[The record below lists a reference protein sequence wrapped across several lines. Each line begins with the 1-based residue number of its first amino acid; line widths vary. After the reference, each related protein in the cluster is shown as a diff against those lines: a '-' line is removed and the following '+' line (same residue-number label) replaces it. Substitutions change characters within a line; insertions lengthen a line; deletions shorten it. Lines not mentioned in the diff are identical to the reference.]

1 MANIKSDN
9 QGFLIGEP
17 LDLNRTFELWSD
29 IRNDM
34 RAIRMALNG
43 KGTSGLPIGK
53 QVSSNRKSDNE
64 RVAQQPVAVPQRR
77 DDIARQSNN
86 NSPALAGPAT
96 VTRKALLEPLKPA
109 VTPRN
114 VRSPTKPSA
123 SAERDAKTGRFTKN
137 GSSSPLF
144 GNESAG
150 SSDRYV
156 DSQPSSEDSTVRAA
170 ASKIADAVSSASSGM
185 EETDPAIKAFSEVA
199 QPMARG
205 YEILTAG
212 TGREQKDTFRWFR
225 KIFSEIKL
233 FRRDETVFSK
243 AANKSLKNIEENPA
257 GGDASGGDSSWLRR
271 YILPILAV
279 ALPFVMAGISGAGGV
294 IGKAWDST
302 VADFKT
308 VATKILGAWDSTTD
322 KFNNVLSSIG
332 SKIESSWNI
341 FTGFVKDKLGVD
353 IPKAIK
359 PITDKVSSIT
369 SATKR
374 AYDVAKAGA
383 GSVLENVTL
392 KGYRHKAM
400 FDGIKGG
407 DDLAKY
413 GTYTDAEAQR
423 IRALKTSAA
432 NTSANIPGGMSQ
444 EIQDKI
450 SAQAKKYG
458 LDPVMMQKIA
468 AMESGG
474 NPNAISKTGALGLY
488 QFTGQTASG
497 VGIKNRFDVDQNIEG
512 GMKLTS
518 QNMTILK
525 KAGLPVTAENIYM
538 MHQLGP
544 GAAQEIIRG
553 SEGGK
558 SKADLSSNT
567 QRSMN
572 LNYGAN
578 SRTASE
584 YINTNRI
591 ALDKRYA
598 ATVGNVQT
606 AHAQVPESPRMPA
619 PQLPADE
626 PSIVEPLASTGS
638 RNQNIVA
645 SAQPGVGQ
653 DVKDRRIAHIVTGG
667 LSN

>member
-1 MANIKSDN
+1 
-9 QGFLIGEP
+9 
-17 LDLNRTFELWSD
+17 
-29 IRNDM
+29 
-34 RAIRMALNG
+34 
-43 KGTSGLPIGK
+43 
-53 QVSSNRKSDNE
+53 
-64 RVAQQPVAVPQRR
+64 
-77 DDIARQSNN
+77 
-86 NSPALAGPAT
+86 
-96 VTRKALLEPLKPA
+96 
-109 VTPRN
+109 
-114 VRSPTKPSA
+114 
-123 SAERDAKTGRFTKN
+123 
-137 GSSSPLF
+137 
-144 GNESAG
+144 
-150 SSDRYV
+150 
-156 DSQPSSEDSTVRAA
+156 
-170 ASKIADAVSSASSGM
+170 
-185 EETDPAIKAFSEVA
+185 
-199 QPMARG
+199 
-205 YEILTAG
+205 
-212 TGREQKDTFRWFR
+212 
-225 KIFSEIKL
+225 
-233 FRRDETVFSK
+233 
-243 AANKSLKNIEENPA
+243 
-257 GGDASGGDSSWLRR
+257 
-271 YILPILAV
+271 
-279 ALPFVMAGISGAGGV
+279 
-294 IGKAWDST
+294 
-302 VADFKT
+302 
-308 VATKILGAWDSTTD
+308 
-322 KFNNVLSSIG
+322 
-332 SKIESSWNI
+332 
-341 FTGFVKDKLGVD
+341 
-353 IPKAIK
+353 
-359 PITDKVSSIT
+359 
-369 SATKR
+369 
-374 AYDVAKAGA
+374 
-383 GSVLENVTL
+383 
-392 KGYRHKAM
+392 M

-413 GTYTDAEAQR
+413 GTYTDAEAKR
-423 IRALKTSAA
+423 IKTLKTSAA

-518 QNMTILK
+518 QNMAMLK

-544 GAAQEIIRG
+544 SAAQEIIRG
-553 SEGGK
+553 SVGGK

-578 SRTASE
+578 SKTAAE
-584 YINTNRI
+584 YIDTNRI

-638 RNQNIVA
+638 RHQNIVA
-645 SAQPGVGQ
+645 SAQPEVGQ

>member
-1 MANIKSDN
+1 
-9 QGFLIGEP
+9 
-17 LDLNRTFELWSD
+17 
-29 IRNDM
+29 M
-34 RAIRMALNG
+34 RAVRLALSG
-43 KGTSGLPIGK
+43 KG
-53 QVSSNRKSDNE
+53 VSELSPG
-64 RVAQQPVAVPQRR
+64 RVISSKRAGDSENIPQQPAATPQRR
-77 DDIARQSNN
+77 NESTKSSAASAQ
-86 NSPALAGPAT
+86 
-96 VTRKALLEPLKPA
+96 KAVMAALKPA
-109 VTPRN
+109 VTPGN
-114 VRSPTKPSA
+114 VRSTAKVNQA
-123 SAERDAKTGRFTKN
+123 AERDIKTGRFTKN
-137 GSSSPLF
+137 GVNSSPLS
-144 GNESAG
+144 GNEGAG
-150 SSDRYV
+150 SNDRYV
-156 DSQPSSEDSTVRAA
+156 DSSSSSEDGAVRMAA
-170 ASKIADAVSSASSGM
+170 GKIADAVSSASSGM

-205 YEILTAG
+205 YEILTTG

-225 KIFSEIKL
+225 KIFGELKL

-243 AANKSLKNIEENPA
+243 AATKSLKNIEENPG

-271 YILPILAV
+271 YILPILAL
-279 ALPFVMAGISGAGGV
+279 ALPFLMAGVSGVGGS

-302 VADFKT
+302 VADFKS
-308 VATKILGAWDSTTD
+308 VATKIINSWDSATD
-322 KFNNVLSSIG
+322 KFSGVLDSIT
-332 SKIESSWNI
+332 SKIESFWNI
-341 FTGFVKDKLGVD
+341 FTGFAKDKLGID

-359 PITDKVSSIT
+359 PVAEKISEKVSGVT
-369 SATKR
+369 SSVKR
-374 AYDVAKAGA
+374 AYDVAKAET

-413 GTYTDAEAQR
+413 GTYTDAEAKR
-423 IRALKTSAA
+423 IKTLKTSAA

-450 SAQAKKYG
+450 SAQAKKHG

-512 GMKLTS
+512 GMKLTA
-518 QNMTILK
+518 QNMAMLK
-525 KAGLPVTAENIYM
+525 KSGLPVTAENIYM

-544 GAAQEIIRG
+544 SAAQEIIRG
-553 SEGGK
+553 SESGK

-578 SRTASE
+578 SKTAAE
-584 YINTNRI
+584 YIDTNRI

-598 ATVGNVQT
+598 ATVSNVQT

-626 PSIVEPLASTGS
+626 PSIVEPLASTGG

-645 SAQPGVGQ
+645 SAQPEVGQ

>member
-9 QGFLIGEP
+9 DGFLIGEP
-17 LDLNRTFELWSD
+17 LDLNRTFDLWSD

-34 RAIRMALNG
+34 RAVRLALSG
-43 KGTSGLPIGK
+43 KVVSGLPSDR
-53 QVSSNRKSDNE
+53 QVSANRKSDNE
-64 RVAQQPVAVPQRR
+64 RAPQQPVAIPQRR
-77 DDIARQSNN
+77 DESARKSKA
-86 NSPALAGPAT
+86 SSSAPSAAS
-96 VTRKALLEPLKPA
+96 TRKTAMAQLKPTA
-109 VTPRN
+109 TPGN
-114 VRSPTKPSA
+114 VRSTAKVNQ
-123 SAERDAKTGRFTKN
+123 SAERDTKTGRFIKN
-137 GSSSPLF
+137 GGSSSPLF

-150 SSDRYV
+150 SNDKYV
-156 DSQPSSEDSTVRAA
+156 SSSPSEDGVVRAA
-170 ASKIADAVSSASSGM
+170 AGKIADAVSSASSGM

-212 TGREQKDTFRWFR
+212 TGREQKNTFRWFR
-225 KIFSEIKL
+225 KIFGEIKL
-233 FRRDETVFSK
+233 FRRDESVFNK
-243 AANKSLKNIEENPA
+243 AANKSLKNIDETTSSSDP
-257 GGDASGGDSSWLRR
+257 SGGDSSWLRR
-271 YILPILAV
+271 YILPMLAM
-279 ALPFVMAGISGAGGV
+279 ALPFIASGASITGGA
-294 IGKAWDST
+294 IGKAWDET
-302 VADFKT
+302 VTDFKS
-308 VATKILGAWDSTTD
+308 VATKIINSWDSTTD

-332 SKIESSWNI
+332 SKVESSWNI
-341 FTGFVKDKLGVD
+341 FTRFVKDKLGID

-383 GSVLENVTL
+383 GSALENVTL

-407 DDLAKY
+407 EDLSRY
-413 GTYTDAEAQR
+413 GTYTDAEAKR
-423 IRALKTSAA
+423 IKTLKTSAA
-432 NTSANIPGGMSQ
+432 NTSANIPGGISQ

-458 LDPVMMQKIA
+458 LGPVMMQKIA

-518 QNMTILK
+518 QNMAMLR

-544 GAAQEIIRG
+544 SAAQEIIRG

-558 SKADLSSNT
+558 SKDDLSSNT

-584 YINTNRI
+584 YIDTNRI

-598 ATVGNVQT
+598 ATVVNVQT

-638 RNQNIVA
+638 RNQTVIA
-645 SAQPGVGQ
+645 SAQQEVGQ

>member
-1 MANIKSDN
+1 
-9 QGFLIGEP
+9 
-17 LDLNRTFELWSD
+17 
-29 IRNDM
+29 M
-34 RAIRMALNG
+34 RAVRLALSG
-43 KGTSGLPIGK
+43 KVVSGLPSDR
-53 QVSSNRKSDNE
+53 QVSTNRKSDNE
-64 RVAQQPVAVPQRR
+64 RIPQQPVAVPQRR
-77 DDIARQSNN
+77 DDVARQSNN
-86 NSPALAGPAT
+86 NSPVSAAPAT

-109 VTPRN
+109 VTPGN
-114 VRSPTKPSA
+114 IRSRAKPSA
-123 SAERDAKTGRFTKN
+123 SAERDTKTGRFTKN

-150 SSDRYV
+150 SNDRYV
-156 DSQPSSEDSTVRAA
+156 DSPPPYEDSTVSMAA
-170 ASKIADAVSSASSGM
+170 EKIANAVSSASSGM

-225 KIFSEIKL
+225 KIFGEIKL
-233 FRRDETVFSK
+233 FRRDETVFNK

-271 YILPILAV
+271 YILPILAM
-279 ALPFVMAGISGAGGV
+279 ALPFIASGASITGGA
-294 IGKAWDST
+294 IGKAWEST
-302 VADFKT
+302 VTDFKT
-308 VATKILGAWDSTTD
+308 VATKILSAWDSTTE

-332 SKIESSWNI
+332 SKIDSFWNA
-341 FTGFVKDKLGVD
+341 FTGFVKDKLGID

-359 PITDKVSSIT
+359 PVAEKISEKVSGVTDSV
-369 SATKR
+369 KR
-374 AYDVAKAGA
+374 AYDVAKAKT

-450 SAQAKKYG
+450 SAQAKKHG

-474 NPNAISKTGALGLY
+474 NPNAISKTGALGLF

-518 QNMTILK
+518 QNMAMLK

-544 GAAQEIIRG
+544 SAAQEIIRG
-553 SEGGK
+553 SVGGK
-558 SKADLSSNT
+558 SKADLSANT

-578 SRTASE
+578 SRTAAE
-584 YINTNRI
+584 YIDTNRV

-606 AHAQVPESPRMPA
+606 AHAQVPESPRMPS

-638 RNQNIVA
+638 RNQNVIA
-645 SAQPGVGQ
+645 SAQPEVGQ

>member
-34 RAIRMALNG
+34 RAIRLALNG
-43 KGTSGLPIGK
+43 KSVASPGRVMS
-53 QVSSNRKSDNE
+53 RKNAGDSE
-64 RVAQQPVAVPQRR
+64 KIPQQPAAIPQRR
-77 DDIARQSNN
+77 NESIKPSTASNQK
-86 NSPALAGPAT
+86 SVMAA
-96 VTRKALLEPLKPA
+96 LKPSA
-109 VTPRN
+109 TPGN
-114 VRSPTKPSA
+114 VRSSA
-123 SAERDAKTGRFTKN
+123 AKVNQSAERDTKTGRFTKN
-137 GSSSPLF
+137 NGGGSSPLF
-144 GNESAG
+144 GNDSAAG
-150 SSDRYV
+150 SNDRYV
-156 DSQPSSEDSTVRAA
+156 NSSSPSEDSAVRIAA
-170 ASKIADAVSSASSGM
+170 GKIANAVSSASSGM

-225 KIFSEIKL
+225 KIFGELRL
-233 FRRDETVFSK
+233 FRRDETVFNK
-243 AANKSLKNIEENPA
+243 AANRSLKNIEDNPA
-257 GGDASGGDSSWLRR
+257 GGDPSGGDSSWLRR
-271 YILPILAV
+271 YVLPMLAV
-279 ALPFVMAGISGAGGV
+279 ALPFVMAGVSGAGGV

-302 VADFKT
+302 VTDFKT
-308 VATKILGAWDSTTD
+308 VATKIINSWDSTTD
-322 KFNNVLSSIG
+322 KFNNVLGSIG
-332 SKIESSWNI
+332 SKIESFWNI
-341 FTGFVKDKLGVD
+341 FTGFAKDKLGVD

-369 SATKR
+369 STTKR

-383 GSVLENVTL
+383 GSALESVTL

-407 DDLAKY
+407 DDLAKH
-413 GTYTDAEAQR
+413 GTYTDFEANR
-423 IRALKTSAA
+423 IRTLKKSAA

-512 GMKLTS
+512 GMKLTA
-518 QNMTILK
+518 QNMAMLK
-525 KAGLPVTAENIYM
+525 KSGLPVTAENIYM

-544 GAAQEIIRG
+544 SAAQEIIRG

-584 YINTNRI
+584 YIDTNRV

-606 AHAQVPESPRMPA
+606 AHAHVPESPRMPA

-645 SAQPGVGQ
+645 SAQPEVGQ

>member
-17 LDLNRTFELWSD
+17 LDLNKTFELWSD

-34 RAIRMALNG
+34 RAIRLALNG
-43 KGTSGLPIGK
+43 KGGISPGK
-53 QVSSNRKSDNE
+53 PVSSKRTGENE
-64 RVAQQPVAVPQRR
+64 RAPQQPVAIPQRR
-77 DDIARQSNN
+77 NEGTKASSARSVP
-86 NSPALAGPAT
+86 SARKVAMASLKPT
-96 VTRKALLEPLKPA
+96 VTPG
-109 VTPRN
+109 N
-114 VRSPTKPSA
+114 VRSSA
-123 SAERDAKTGRFTKN
+123 KVNPHTGRDTKTGRFTKN
-137 GSSSPLF
+137 GAISPLF

-150 SSDRYV
+150 SNDRYV
-156 DSQPSSEDSTVRAA
+156 DSPPPSEDSAVRIAA
-170 ASKIADAVSSASSGM
+170 EKIANAVSSASSGM

-199 QPMARG
+199 QPMVRG

-225 KIFSEIKL
+225 KIFGELRL
-233 FRRDETVFSK
+233 FRRDETVFNK
-243 AANKSLKNIEENPA
+243 AANRSLKNIEENPA
-257 GGDASGGDSSWLRR
+257 GGDQSGGDSSWLRR

-279 ALPFVMAGISGAGGV
+279 ALPFVMAGVSGAGGV

-359 PITDKVSSIT
+359 PITDKVSRIT

-413 GTYTDAEAQR
+413 GTYTDAEASR

-512 GMKLTS
+512 GMKLTA
-518 QNMTILK
+518 QNMAMLK

-544 GAAQEIIRG
+544 TAAKEIIRG

-584 YINTNRI
+584 YIDTNRI

-598 ATVGNVQT
+598 ATIGNVQT
-606 AHAQVPESPRMPA
+606 AHAHVPESPRMPA

-645 SAQPGVGQ
+645 SAQPEVGQ

>member
-9 QGFLIGEP
+9 DGFLIGEP

-53 QVSSNRKSDNE
+53 QAPNNRKSDNE
-64 RVAQQPVAVPQRR
+64 RMPQQPVAIPQRR
-77 DDIARQSNN
+77 DE
-86 NSPALAGPAT
+86 SPKSSAAS
-96 VTRKALLEPLKPA
+96 TRNTISTPLKPA
-109 VTPRN
+109 ATPGN
-114 VRSPTKPSA
+114 VRSIAKTNQSA
-123 SAERDAKTGRFTKN
+123 GRDTKTGRFTKN
-137 GSSSPLF
+137 GGGSPLF
-144 GNESAG
+144 GNESSG
-150 SSDRYV
+150 SNDKYV
-156 DSQPSSEDSTVRAA
+156 NSSSPSEDSAVRMAA
-170 ASKIADAVSSASSGM
+170 GKIADAVSSAGSGM

-225 KIFSEIKL
+225 KIFGEIKL
-233 FRRDETVFSK
+233 FRKDETAFNK
-243 AANKSLKNIEENPA
+243 AANRSLKNIEENPA
-257 GGDASGGDSSWLRR
+257 GGDASGNDSSWLRR
-271 YILPILAV
+271 YILPILAL
-279 ALPFVMAGISGAGGV
+279 ALPFVMSGVSGAGGA

-302 VADFKT
+302 VTDFKT

-322 KFNNVLSSIG
+322 KFNNVLGSIG
-332 SKIESSWNI
+332 SKIESFWNI
-341 FTGFVKDKLGVD
+341 FTGFAKNKLGID

-359 PITDKVSSIT
+359 PITEKFTGKVSGVT
-369 SATKR
+369 SSVRR

-383 GSVLENVTL
+383 GSALESVTL

-450 SAQAKKYG
+450 SAQAKKHG

-474 NPNAISKTGALGLY
+474 NPNAISKTGALGLF

-518 QNMTILK
+518 QNMAMLK

-544 GAAQEIIRG
+544 SAAQEIIRG
-553 SEGGK
+553 SVGGK

-572 LNYGAN
+572 LNYGSN
-578 SRTASE
+578 SRTAAE
-584 YINTNRI
+584 YIDTNRA

-606 AHAQVPESPRMPA
+606 VHANIPESPRMPA

-638 RNQNIVA
+638 RNQNIAA
-645 SAQPGVGQ
+645 SAQPEVGQ

>member
-9 QGFLIGEP
+9 DGFLIGEP

-53 QVSSNRKSDNE
+53 QAPNNRKSDNE
-64 RVAQQPVAVPQRR
+64 RMPQQPVAIPQRR
-77 DDIARQSNN
+77 DE
-86 NSPALAGPAT
+86 SPKSSAAS
-96 VTRKALLEPLKPA
+96 TRNTISTPLKPA
-109 VTPRN
+109 ATPGN
-114 VRSPTKPSA
+114 VRSTAKVNA
-123 SAERDAKTGRFTKN
+123 NAERDTKTGRFTKN

-233 FRRDETVFSK
+233 FRKDETAFNK
-243 AANKSLKNIEENPA
+243 AANRSLKNIDENSE
-257 GGDASGGDSSWLRR
+257 GGNSGGDGSWLRR
-271 YILPILAV
+271 YILPMLML
-279 ALPFVMAGISGAGGV
+279 ALPLVMAGVSGAGGA

-302 VADFKT
+302 VTDFKT
-308 VATKILGAWDSTTD
+308 VATKILSAWDSTTE

-332 SKIESSWNI
+332 SKIDSFWNT
-341 FTGFVKDKLGVD
+341 FTGFVKDKFGID

-359 PITDKVSSIT
+359 PVAEKISEKVSGVT
-369 SATKR
+369 SSVKR
-374 AYDVAKAGA
+374 AYDVAKAET
-383 GSVLENVTL
+383 GSLLENVTL

-413 GTYTDAEAQR
+413 GTYTDFEANR
-423 IRALKTSAA
+423 IRTLKNSAA

-450 SAQAKKYG
+450 SARAKKYG

-474 NPNAISKTGALGLY
+474 NPNAISKTGALGLF

-518 QNMTILK
+518 QNMAMLK
-525 KAGLPVTAENIYM
+525 KSGLPVTAENIYM

-544 GAAQEIIRG
+544 SAAQEIIRG
-553 SEGGK
+553 SVSGK

-567 QRSMN
+567 QRSMS

-578 SRTASE
+578 SRTAAE
-584 YINTNRI
+584 YIDTNRV

-626 PSIVEPLASTGS
+626 PSIVEPLVSNGS

-645 SAQPGVGQ
+645 SAQPEVGQ

>member
-9 QGFLIGEP
+9 DGFLIGEP

-34 RAIRMALNG
+34 RAIRMALNS

-53 QVSSNRKSDNE
+53 QAPNNRKSDNE
-64 RVAQQPVAVPQRR
+64 RMPQQPVAIPQRR
-77 DDIARQSNN
+77 DE
-86 NSPALAGPAT
+86 SPKSSAAS
-96 VTRKALLEPLKPA
+96 TRNTISTPLKPA
-109 VTPRN
+109 ATPGN
-114 VRSPTKPSA
+114 VRSTAKVNTN
-123 SAERDAKTGRFTKN
+123 AERDTKTGRFTKN

-225 KIFSEIKL
+225 KIFGEIKL

-279 ALPFVMAGISGAGGV
+279 ALPFVMAGVSGAGGA

-302 VADFKT
+302 VTDFKT
-308 VATKILGAWDSTTD
+308 VATKILSAWDSTTE

-332 SKIESSWNI
+332 SKIDSFWNT
-341 FTGFVKDKLGVD
+341 FTGFVKDKFGID

-359 PITDKVSSIT
+359 PITEKISEKVSGVT
-369 SATKR
+369 SSVKR
-374 AYDVAKAGA
+374 AYDVAKAET

-407 DDLAKY
+407 DDLAKN
-413 GTYTDAEAQR
+413 GTYTDFEANR
-423 IRALKTSAA
+423 IRTLKNSAA

-474 NPNAISKTGALGLY
+474 NPNAISKNGAIGIY
-488 QFTGQTASG
+488 QFTGGTASG

-512 GMKLTS
+512 GMKLTA
-518 QNMTILK
+518 QNMAALE

-538 MHQLGP
+538 MHQLP
-544 GAAQEIIRG
+544 PNAAKEIIRG
-553 SEGGK
+553 SMSNK
-558 SKADLSSNT
+558 SKADLSPET
-567 QRSMN
+567 QRAMN
-572 LNYGAN
+572 HNYGAN
-578 SRTASE
+578 KATAAE
-584 YINTNRI
+584 YLDVNRI

-598 ATVGNVQT
+598 ATVGTVQT
-606 AHAQVPESPRMPA
+606 AHAHVPESPRMPA
-619 PQLPADE
+619 PQMPADE
-626 PSIVEPLASTGS
+626 PSFVDPLASTGS

-645 SAQPGVGQ
+645 SAQPEVGQ

>member
-34 RAIRMALNG
+34 RAIRLALNG
-43 KGTSGLPIGK
+43 KGVSRSPSDR
-53 QVSSNRKSDNE
+53 QVSVNRKSDNE
-64 RVAQQPVAVPQRR
+64 RAPQQPVAIPQRR
-77 DDIARQSNN
+77 DESAREPKAS
-86 NSPALAGPAT
+86 SAPAT
-96 VTRKALLEPLKPA
+96 DSTRKALLEPLKPA
-109 VTPRN
+109 VTPGN
-114 VRSPTKPSA
+114 FKSSA
-123 SAERDAKTGRFTKN
+123 KVNPNAERDAKTGRFTKN
-137 GSSSPLF
+137 SGRSPLF
-144 GNESAG
+144 GDESAG
-150 SSDRYV
+150 SNDKYV
-156 DSQPSSEDSTVRAA
+156 DRSPSFDDSAVRMAA
-170 ASKIADAVSSASSGM
+170 GKIADAVTSASNGM

-225 KIFSEIKL
+225 KIFGEIKL
-233 FRRDETVFSK
+233 FRIDETAFNK
-243 AANKSLKNIEENPA
+243 AANKSLKNIEENSD
-257 GGDASGGDSSWLRR
+257 GEDQSGGNSSWLRR
-271 YILPILAV
+271 YILPMLAL
-279 ALPFVMAGISGAGGV
+279 ALPFVMAGASGAGGA
-294 IGKAWDST
+294 IGKVWEST
-302 VADFKT
+302 VTDFKT
-308 VATKILGAWDSTTD
+308 VATKILSAWDSTTD

-332 SKIESSWNI
+332 SKIDSFWNT
-341 FTGFVKDKLGVD
+341 FTGFVKDKFGID
-353 IPKAIK
+353 IPKAVK
-359 PITDKVSSIT
+359 PITEKVSSIT

-374 AYDVAKAGA
+374 AYDVAKAEA
-383 GSVLENVTL
+383 GSALENVTL

-400 FDGIKGG
+400 FDGINGG
-407 DDLAKY
+407 DDLARH
-413 GTYTDAEAQR
+413 GTYTDAEAKR
-423 IRALKTSAA
+423 IRTLKTSAA
-432 NTSANIPGGMSQ
+432 NTSANIPGGMPQ

-458 LDPVMMQKIA
+458 LDPVMMQKIV

-474 NPNAISKTGALGLY
+474 NANAISKNGAIGIY

-512 GMKLTS
+512 GMKLTA
-518 QNMTILK
+518 QNMAMLK

-544 GAAQEIIRG
+544 SAAQEIIRG

-572 LNYGAN
+572 HNYGAN

-584 YINTNRI
+584 YIDINRI

-598 ATVGNVQT
+598 ATVGNIQT

-626 PSIVEPLASTGS
+626 PSIMEPITTGKGS
-638 RNQNIVA
+638 RDQNIIA
-645 SAQPGVGQ
+645 SAQPEVGQ

>member
-1 MANIKSDN
+1 
-9 QGFLIGEP
+9 
-17 LDLNRTFELWSD
+17 
-29 IRNDM
+29 M
-34 RAIRMALNG
+34 RAVRLALNG
-43 KGTSGLPIGK
+43 KGVSGLPSDR
-53 QVSSNRKSDNE
+53 QVPSNRKNDNE
-64 RVAQQPVAVPQRR
+64 RAPQQPVAIPQRR
-77 DDIARQSNN
+77 DE
-86 NSPALAGPAT
+86 SPRESKASAAPYT
-96 VTRKALLEPLKPA
+96 DSSTRKALLEPLKPA
-109 VTPRN
+109 VTPGN
-114 VRSPTKPSA
+114 VRSTAKVSK
-123 SAERDAKTGRFTKN
+123 STERDIKTGRFAKKN
-137 GSSSPLF
+137 GSQLPGDENAAS
-144 GNESAG
+144 N
-150 SSDRYV
+150 DRYV
-156 DSQPSSEDSTVRAA
+156 DSSSSDTNGAVSMAA
-170 ASKIADAVSSASSGM
+170 EKIANAVSSASSGM

-225 KIFSEIKL
+225 KIFGEIKL
-233 FRRDETVFSK
+233 FRKDETAFNK

-271 YILPILAV
+271 YILPILAL
-279 ALPFVMAGISGAGGV
+279 ALPFVMAGVSGVGGS

-302 VADFKT
+302 ITDFKS
-308 VATKILGAWDSTTD
+308 VATKIINSWDSATD
-322 KFNNVLSSIG
+322 KFSGVLDSIT
-332 SKIESSWNI
+332 SKIESFWNI
-341 FTGFVKDKLGVD
+341 FTGFAKDKLGID

-359 PITDKVSSIT
+359 PVAEKISEKVSGVT
-369 SATKR
+369 SSVKR

-383 GSVLENVTL
+383 GSALESVTL

-413 GTYTDAEAQR
+413 GTYTDAEAKR
-423 IRALKTSAA
+423 IKTLKTSAA

-450 SAQAKKYG
+450 SAQAKKHG

-512 GMKLTS
+512 GMKLTG
-518 QNMTILK
+518 QNMAMLK

-544 GAAQEIIRG
+544 SAAQEIIRG
-553 SEGGK
+553 SAGGK

-578 SRTASE
+578 SKTAAE
-584 YINTNRI
+584 YIDTNRA

-606 AHAQVPESPRMPA
+606 AHAHVPESPRMPA

-645 SAQPGVGQ
+645 SAQPEVGQ

>member
-9 QGFLIGEP
+9 DGFLIGEP

-34 RAIRMALNG
+34 RAIRLALND
-43 KGTSGLPIGK
+43 KGVSELSPRRVTSSKRAGDSENLP
-53 QVSSNRKSDNE
+53 
-64 RVAQQPVAVPQRR
+64 QQPAAIPQRR
-77 DDIARQSNN
+77 NEGAGGKTSSTPSAASARS
-86 NSPALAGPAT
+86 ALSTPS
-96 VTRKALLEPLKPA
+96 KPA
-109 VTPRN
+109 VTPGN
-114 VRSPTKPSA
+114 VRSIAKA
-123 SAERDAKTGRFTKN
+123 SQPVERDTRTGRFTKN
-137 GSSSPLF
+137 GSVGSPLF
-144 GNESAG
+144 GDERSG
-150 SSDRYV
+150 SNDRYV
-156 DSQPSSEDSTVRAA
+156 NSSPSEDGAVRATA
-170 ASKIADAVSSASSGM
+170 GKIADAVSSASSGM

-212 TGREQKDTFRWFR
+212 TGREQKDIFRWFR
-225 KIFSEIKL
+225 KIFGELKL
-233 FRRDETVFSK
+233 FRKDETAFNK
-243 AANKSLKNIEENPA
+243 AANKSLKNIDETTSST
-257 GGDASGGDSSWLRR
+257 DQSGGDSSWLRR
-271 YILPILAV
+271 YILPILAL
-279 ALPFVMAGISGAGGV
+279 ALPFVMAGASMTGGAL
-294 IGKAWDST
+294 GKAWDST

-308 VATKILGAWDSTTD
+308 VATKILSAWDSTTD
-322 KFNNVLSSIG
+322 KFNNVLGSIG
-332 SKIESSWNI
+332 SKIESFWNI
-341 FTGFVKDKLGVD
+341 FTGFAKNKLGID

-359 PITDKVSSIT
+359 PLTDKVSSIS

-383 GSVLENVTL
+383 GSTLENVTL

-413 GTYTDAEAQR
+413 GTYTDAEAKR
-423 IRALKTSAA
+423 IRTLKTSAA

-450 SAQAKKYG
+450 SAQAKKHG

-518 QNMTILK
+518 QNMAMLK
-525 KAGLPVTAENIYM
+525 KSGLPVTAENIYM

-544 GAAQEIIRG
+544 SAAKEIIRG

-578 SRTASE
+578 SRTAAE
-584 YINTNRI
+584 YIDTNRI

-645 SAQPGVGQ
+645 SAQPEVGQ

>member
-17 LDLNRTFELWSD
+17 LDLNRTFNLWSD

-34 RAIRMALNG
+34 RAVRLALNG
-43 KGTSGLPIGK
+43 KGVSELSPRRVTSSKRAGDSENIP
-53 QVSSNRKSDNE
+53 
-64 RVAQQPVAVPQRR
+64 QQPAAIPQRR
-77 DDIARQSNN
+77 NEGAGGKTSSTPSAASARS
-86 NSPALAGPAT
+86 ALSTPS
-96 VTRKALLEPLKPA
+96 KLA
-109 VTPRN
+109 VTPGN
-114 VRSPTKPSA
+114 IRSTAKVNQT
-123 SAERDAKTGRFTKN
+123 AERDTKTGRFTKN
-137 GSSSPLF
+137 SADGSSLF
-144 GNESAG
+144 GDESTG
-150 SSDRYV
+150 SNDKYV
-156 DSQPSSEDSTVRAA
+156 SSSSSEDGAVRAA
-170 ASKIADAVSSASSGM
+170 AGKIADAVSSASSGM

-212 TGREQKDTFRWFR
+212 TGREQKDILRWFR
-225 KIFSEIKL
+225 KIFGEIKL
-233 FRRDETVFSK
+233 FRKDETAFNK
-243 AANKSLKNIEENPA
+243 AANKSLKNIDETTSST
-257 GGDASGGDSSWLRR
+257 DQSGGDSSWLRR

-279 ALPFVMAGISGAGGV
+279 ALPFVMAGASMTGGAL
-294 IGKAWDST
+294 GKAWDST
-302 VADFKT
+302 MTEFKS
-308 VATKILGAWDSTTD
+308 VATKILSAWDSTTD
-322 KFNNVLSSIG
+322 KFNNVLGSIG
-332 SKIESSWNI
+332 SKIESFWNI
-341 FTGFVKDKLGVD
+341 FTGFAKNKLGID

-359 PITDKVSSIT
+359 PLTDKVSSIS

-383 GSVLENVTL
+383 GSALENVTL

-413 GTYTDAEAQR
+413 GTYTDAEAKR
-423 IRALKTSAA
+423 IRTLKTSAA
-432 NTSANIPGGMSQ
+432 NTSASIPGGMSQ

-450 SAQAKKYG
+450 SAQAKKHG

-474 NPNAISKTGALGLY
+474 NPNAISKTGALGLF

-518 QNMTILK
+518 QNMSMLK

-544 GAAQEIIRG
+544 SAAQEIIRG
-553 SEGGK
+553 SAGGK

-572 LNYGAN
+572 LNYGVN
-578 SRTASE
+578 SRTAAE
-584 YINTNRI
+584 YIDTNRI
-591 ALDKRYA
+591 ALDRRYA

-645 SAQPGVGQ
+645 SAQPEVGQ